1 MCDLSKFFDFFLFA
15 DDTNTFFS
23 HQNLNFIW
31 KTLNE
36 ELLYLTDWCWANRL
50 SIKIIKS
57 NFMVFKPR
65 QKREN
70 LNIKLEINQWTID
83 RVKESAFLGVILDE
97 NFSWKPHIANIA
109 RKVSKSIG
117 IIHKASLC
125 LSTSTLCTFHNSLVY
140 PYFFY
145 CIRVWGSTYPSTL
158 KRTVLLQTK
167 VVRITSRSTFH
178 AHTKPV
184 FKQLKIL
191 NLYNIYRFQIGNIIF
206 LFDRLFTWC
215 SLKIILFSSSNH
227 CYYTRQWIPF
237 AYPLCRTNIK
247 QFALCF
253 QGIHFLILWI

>member
-1 MCDLSKFFDFFLFA
+1 
-15 DDTNTFFS
+15 
-23 HQNLNFIW
+23 
-31 KTLNE
+31 
-36 ELLYLTDWCWANRL
+36 
-50 SIKIIKS
+50 
-57 NFMVFKPR
+57 MVSKPR

-109 RKVSKSIG
+109 RKVSKSIS

-140 PYFFY
+140 PYFLY

-178 AHTKPV
+178 AHTKPI
-184 FKQLKIL
+184 FKQLKIHTIYISISNRKYHIFVRQAVYLMLFKDYFVFEQQSLLLHPTVNSFFIPPLQNKYQTVCVMFPRNKFFNSL
-191 NLYNIYRFQIGNIIF
+191 NIEIQNVGTL
-206 LFDRLFTWC
+206 
-215 SLKIILFSSSNH
+215 SLCKSKL
-227 CYYTRQWIPF
+227 
-237 AYPLCRTNIK
+237 RT
-247 QFALCF
+247 
-253 QGIHFLILWI
+253 LILS

>member
-1 MCDLSKFFDFFLFA
+1 MCDVSKVLDFFLFV
-15 DDTNTFFS
+15 DDTNIFFS
-23 HQNLNFIW
+23 HQNLNFIG

-57 NFMVFKPR
+57 NFLVFKPR

-83 RVKESAFLGVILDE
+83 RVKESVFLGVILDE

-140 PYFFY
+140 PYFLY
-145 CIRVWGSTYPSTL
+145 YISSTYPPTL
-158 KRTVLLQTK
+158 KRIVLLQTK
-167 VVRITSRSTFH
+167 VVRITLRSTFS
-178 AHTKPV
+178 AHTEPI

-191 NLYNIYRFQIGNIIF
+191 NLYNIYRFQMGNIG
-206 LFDRLFTWC
+206 RL
-215 SLKIILFSSSNH
+215 
-227 CYYTRQWIPF
+227 PD
-237 AYPLCRTNIK
+237 
-247 QFALCF
+247 AL
-253 QGIHFLILWI
+253 

>member
-1 MCDLSKFFDFFLFA
+1 MCDVSKVLDFFLFV
-15 DDTNTFFS
+15 DDTNIFFS
-23 HQNLNFIW
+23 HQNLNFIG

-83 RVKESAFLGVILDE
+83 RVKESVFLGVILDE

-140 PYFFY
+140 PYFLY
-145 CIRVWGSTYPSTL
+145 YISSTYPPTL
-158 KRTVLLQTK
+158 KRNVLLQTK
-167 VVRITSRSTFH
+167 VVRITLRSTFS
-178 AHTKPV
+178 AHTEPI

-191 NLYNIYRFQIGNIIF
+191 NLYNIYRFQMGNIG
-206 LFDRLFTWC
+206 RL
-215 SLKIILFSSSNH
+215 
-227 CYYTRQWIPF
+227 PD
-237 AYPLCRTNIK
+237 
-247 QFALCF
+247 AL
-253 QGIHFLILWI
+253 

>member
-1 MCDLSKFFDFFLFA
+1 MCDVSKVLDFFLFV
-15 DDTNTFFS
+15 DDTNIFFS
-23 HQNLNFIW
+23 HQNLNFIG

-109 RKVSKSIG
+109 RKVSKSIS
-117 IIHKASLC
+117 IIHKANLC

-140 PYFFY
+140 PYFLY

-167 VVRITSRSTFH
+167 VVRITSRSTFR
-178 AHTKPV
+178 AHTKPI

-191 NLYNIYRFQIGNIIF
+191 NLYNIYISISNRKYHIF
-206 LFDRLFTWC
+206 VR
-215 SLKIILFSSSNH
+215 
-227 CYYTRQWIPF
+227 
-237 AYPLCRTNIK
+237 
-247 QFALCF
+247 
-253 QGIHFLILWI
+253 

>member
-1 MCDLSKFFDFFLFA
+1 MCDVSKVLDFFLFV
-15 DDTNTFFS
+15 DDTNIFFS
-23 HQNLNFIW
+23 HQNLNFIG

-57 NFMVFKPR
+57 YFMVSKPR

-109 RKVSKSIG
+109 RKVSKSIS

-140 PYFFY
+140 PYFLY

-178 AHTKPV
+178 AHTEPI
-184 FKQLKIL
+184 FKQYISISNGK
-191 NLYNIYRFQIGNIIF
+191 YHIF
-206 LFDRLFTWC
+206 VR
-215 SLKIILFSSSNH
+215 
-227 CYYTRQWIPF
+227 
-237 AYPLCRTNIK
+237 
-247 QFALCF
+247 
-253 QGIHFLILWI
+253 